1 MFDIKK
7 QLMWSKLKVGIVIT
21 MSVAIL
27 IFAIFFAGRIESILS
42 PKVEINAYIK
52 DVMGLRKGSP
62 VWISGIEIGFVKG
75 ISLHSEYGTMIVMS
89 INENALRYIKKDS
102 TASVQTMGLLG
113 DKYIEISLGSAES
126 QTISKG
132 DTLSG
137 TEQIDIKDIIRTGT
151 ETLIKITEF
160 IGELDVFIKKLEKG
174 VSLITSSKFL
184 TDPKIYNNIEDATA
198 SLSLILKDIKE
209 SEGTLKMLIN
219 DPSLYSKMVSTV
231 SSLEDFGKK
240 MNEAGT
246 LKRLAEDPSLY
257 ENLNKASSQI
267 SAIIEKIESGEG
279 VAGSLIK
286 DKELASELKDGIT
299 ELKNL
304 SKELSEL
311 TKDIKSNPKKYFKFS
326 IF

>member
-21 MSVAIL
+21 MSIALL
-27 IFAIFFAGRIESILS
+27 IFAMLFAGGIESILS

-62 VWISGIEIGFVKG
+62 VWISGIEIGLVKG
-75 ISLHSEYGTMIVMS
+75 INLHSEYGTVVTMS
-89 INENALRYIKKDS
+89 INKDAIGYIKKDS

-113 DKYIEISLGSAES
+113 DKYIEISPGSADAKVILPGEA
-126 QTISKG
+126 IK
-132 DTLSG
+132 G
-137 TEQIDIKDIIRTGT
+137 TEQIDIKDIVSVGAD
-151 ETLIKITEF
+151 TLVKISEF
-160 IGELDVFIKKLEKG
+160 TVRLEGFIKKLEKG
-174 VSLITSSKFL
+174 VALITSSKFL
-184 TDPKIYNNIEDATA
+184 TDQSLYNNIEEASA
-198 SLSLILKDIKE
+198 SLSVILKNLKE
-209 SEGTLKMLIN
+209 SEGTLKMLIY
-219 DPSLYSKMVSTV
+219 DPSLYNKMVSTA
-231 SSLEDFGKK
+231 SSLEEFGKR
-240 MNEAGT
+240 MNESGT

-257 ENLNKASSQI
+257 ENINKASSQI
-267 SAIIEKIESGEG
+267 SAIMERIESGEG

-286 DKELASELKDGIT
+286 NKELADDLKDSIT

-304 SKELSEL
+304 SRELGEL